1 MFFSSTTKRQNKVKF
16 CFLFGGPIQPLDL
29 FAFHLDLKRIWNIQW
44 IFIHAFIHK
53 QYWVISTICRPSFSR
68 SQVKSIFLYSSLG
81 GTQWVDIVHWT
92 IHYRG
97 SDFCLVGHI
106 GAVVQSCTCSPKYH
120 FRQLSRTLA
129 SFADKDK
136 KMRKLRCFSIYV
148 VSESGR
154 GSWDVRAQSHLSLC
168 PPHCEEAIMWKTP
181 QKEF

>member
-1 MFFSSTTKRQNKVKF
+1 MFV
-16 CFLFGGPIQPLDL
+16 
-29 FAFHLDLKRIWNIQW
+29 
-44 IFIHAFIHK
+44 HAFIHK

-81 GTQWVDIVHWT
+81 GTQCPVPVGGHCPLDNSLSRIGFLSCRTHW
-92 IHYRG
+92 
-97 SDFCLVGHI
+97 SS
-106 GAVVQSCTCSPKYH
+106 ASTCSPKYH

-136 KMRKLRCFSIYV
+136 KIRKLRCFSIYV

-168 PPHCEEAIMWKTP
+168 PPHCEEAIMWKP
-181 QKEF
+181 QDATKRVLNLSFRVKLFQHISKVPDILQEKSLID